1 MSIALVQ
8 RVMFSKI
15 LQVYLFEI
23 YSRHIVK
30 EYTAANYRY
39 ISEVLQST
47 NKKLETGHFLF
58 IVLLHLIVAMNSET
72 SFI

>member
-30 EYTAANYRY
+30 EYTTANYSY
-39 ISEVLQST
+39 ISEVLQRS
-47 NKKLETGHFLF
+47 NKKLETGHLF
-58 IVLLHLIVAMNSET
+58 GIHCITASYSCHE
-72 SFI
+72 